1 MLDPKS
7 PVIIAVAVLLIVGL
21 VWALLIGLF

>member
-7 PVIIAVAVLLIVGL
+7 PIIIGVAVLLIVGL